1 MHRVATRHAL
11 SMCKQEPG
19 KSLRSYVK
27 RYIDT
32 RTTIPNIVDEDI
44 IYFNNGII
52 TQTLYHGFGRN
63 RPDTVVKLC
72 DMMQRWANEEDQ

>member
-44 IYFNNGII
+44 IYFHNGII
-52 TQTLYHGFGRN
+52 T
-63 RPDTVVKLC
+63 
-72 DMMQRWANEEDQ
+72 